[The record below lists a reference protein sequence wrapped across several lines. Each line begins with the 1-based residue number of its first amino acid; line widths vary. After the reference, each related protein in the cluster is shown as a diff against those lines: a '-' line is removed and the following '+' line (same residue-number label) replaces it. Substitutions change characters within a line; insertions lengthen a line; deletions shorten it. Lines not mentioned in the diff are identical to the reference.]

1 MVHLQCDRT
10 KKVVTILQH
19 CPCGVG
25 STEWKIPFVQL
36 WRGEAGNTDPDVHI
50 TQCLVCPGFTDYKK
64 NSSWE

>member
-36 WRGEAGNTDPDVHI
+36 WRGEAGNTDPDVHM
-50 TQCLVCPGFTDYKK
+50 TQCLV
-64 NSSWE
+64 